1 MSNKKNILEG
11 YKGIME
17 IDLNSI
23 DRKYWKEITRQH
35 YEDIRAYKIEQKQLK
50 PHLRY
55 ENTIEKVNQIIKMD
69 QEWQTKRLQ
78 QKEAE
83 DFEKCKIY
91 NNSKRNL

>member
-23 DRKYWKEITRQH
+23 DCKYWKEITRQH
-35 YEDIRAYKIEQKQLK
+35 YEDIRAYKIEQNQLK

-55 ENTIEKVNQIIKMD
+55 ENTIEKVNQIIKID
-69 QEWQTKRLQ
+69 KEWKTKRLQ
-78 QKEAE
+78 NKKTKKNK
-83 DFEKCKIY
+83 KCKIY